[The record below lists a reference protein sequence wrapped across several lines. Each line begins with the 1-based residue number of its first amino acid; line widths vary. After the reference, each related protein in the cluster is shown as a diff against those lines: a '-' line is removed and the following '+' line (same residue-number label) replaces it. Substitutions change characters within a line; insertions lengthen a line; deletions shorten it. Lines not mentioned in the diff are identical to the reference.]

1 MGMIRLSASAR
12 RGLTA
17 GWLAAAVATA
27 AGCGSSGSA
36 AAPHSAAASP
46 SGPASASASATA
58 TATAAAAPATSP
70 PAGAP
75 TSRSTTGSGLAACAT
90 ANLSV
95 GLQANTGGG
104 AAGSQYVPITFTNT
118 SGTAC
123 AMYGFPGVSF
133 VTGPNGSQIGAPASR
148 QAGFPSVT
156 VVLAAHATAHAWLQ
170 VAEAGNYPTSTC
182 QPVTA
187 HWLKVYPPANT
198 AASYIGHTFTACS
211 SAKVTLM
218 KIDPVRAGLAVDGQV
233 P

>member
-1 MGMIRLSASAR
+1 MIRLPVSAR
-12 RGLTA
+12 RGLTV

-36 AAPHSAAASP
+36 TTPHS
-46 SGPASASASATA
+46 
-58 TATAAAAPATSP
+58 ATAAAGSPAPATTRAAPAASSP
-70 PAGAP
+70 VAP
-75 TSRSTTGSGLAACAT
+75 TSRSTTASGLAACAT

-95 GLQANTGGG
+95 GLQTNAGGG
-104 AAGSQYVPITFTNT
+104 AAGSQYVPISFTNT

-148 QAGFPSVT
+148 QTSFPLVAVT
-156 VVLAAHATAHAWLQ
+156 VAAHATAHAWLQ
-170 VAEAGNYPTSTC
+170 VAEAGNYPPSTC
-182 QPVTA
+182 HPVTA

-211 SAKVTLM
+211 SAKVTVM
-218 KIDPVRAGLAVDGQV
+218 MVYPVRAGSAVAQQV

>member
-1 MGMIRLSASAR
+1 MIRLSVSAR

-36 AAPHSAAASP
+36 TTPHSAAAPAGSP
-46 SGPASASASATA
+46 APATTS
-58 TATAAAAPATSP
+58 AAPAASSP
-70 PAGAP
+70 AAAP
-75 TSRSTTGSGLAACAT
+75 TSRSTTASGLAACAT

-95 GLQANTGGG
+95 GLQTNAGGG
-104 AAGSQYVPITFTNT
+104 AAGSQYVPISFTNT

-133 VTGPNGSQIGAPASR
+133 VTGPNGSQIGAPAAR
-148 QAGFPSVT
+148 QASFPSVT
-156 VVLAAHATAHAWLQ
+156 VTVAAHATAHAWLQ
-170 VAEAGNYPTSTC
+170 VGEAGNYPPSTC

-198 AASYIGHTFTACS
+198 VASYIGHTFTACS

-218 KIDPVRAGLAVDGQV
+218 RIDPVRAGSAVDGQV

>member
-1 MGMIRLSASAR
+1 MGMIRLSVSAR

-27 AGCGSSGSA
+27 AGCASSGSA
-36 AAPHSAAASP
+36 AAPHSAATTAS
-46 SGPASASASATA
+46 SSASATA
-58 TATAAAAPATSP
+58 SAASATSS
-70 PAGAP
+70 PAVAP
-75 TSRSTTGSGLAACAT
+75 TSRPTASGLAACAT

-95 GLQANTGGG
+95 GLQTNVGGG
-104 AAGSQYVPITFTNT
+104 AAGSQYVPISFTNT

-123 AMYGFPGVSF
+123 AIYGFPGVSF

-148 QAGFPSVT
+148 QTSFPLVAVT
-156 VVLAAHATAHAWLQ
+156 VAAHATAHAWLQ
-170 VAEAGNYPTSTC
+170 VAEAGNYPPSTC
-182 QPVTA
+182 HPVTA

-211 SAKVTLM
+211 SAKVTVM
-218 KIDPVRAGLAVDGQV
+218 MVDPVRAGSAVDGQV